1 MAMKNGK
8 PADDD
13 DDSDDPDYEE
23 AAGEFDLYDS
33 PMEEIDELI
42 SMKQTLDEIYQAD
55 QAAYQY
61 ITSA

>member
-1 MAMKNGK
+1 MAMKHGK
-8 PADDD
+8 PLDDDD

-42 SMKQTLDEIYQAD
+42 SMKQTLDEIY
-55 QAAYQY
+55 
-61 ITSA
+61 